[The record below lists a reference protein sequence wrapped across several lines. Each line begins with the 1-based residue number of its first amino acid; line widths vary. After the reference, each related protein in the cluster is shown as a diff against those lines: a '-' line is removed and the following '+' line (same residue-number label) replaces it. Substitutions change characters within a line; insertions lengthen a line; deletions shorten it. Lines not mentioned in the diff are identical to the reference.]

1 MTRIEEL
8 VLQRQAIDAEIAA
21 EYKKEGEAAARG
33 EAEAQFN
40 LGLIYYKGQGVPQ
53 DYVEA
58 FGSFKLASEQG
69 KTEAHFYLGVMYE
82 RGEGTAK
89 DHAKAAYWLEL
100 AAKEGNPEALNR

>member
-40 LGLIYYKGQGVPQ
+40 LGLINYKGQGVEQ
-53 DYVEA
+53 NYVQA
-58 FGSFKLASEQG
+58 FNAFKLASEQG
-69 KTEAHFYLGVMYE
+69 KTEAHVYLGLMYE
-82 RGEGTAK
+82 RGQGTSK
-89 DHAKAAYWLEL
+89 D
-100 AAKEGNPEALNR
+100 

>member
-40 LGLIYYKGQGVPQ
+40 LVLSITR
-53 DYVEA
+53 D
-58 FGSFKLASEQG
+58 
-69 KTEAHFYLGVMYE
+69 
-82 RGEGTAK
+82 
-89 DHAKAAYWLEL
+89 KALSRIMFRHL
-100 AAKEGNPEALNR
+100 TRLN